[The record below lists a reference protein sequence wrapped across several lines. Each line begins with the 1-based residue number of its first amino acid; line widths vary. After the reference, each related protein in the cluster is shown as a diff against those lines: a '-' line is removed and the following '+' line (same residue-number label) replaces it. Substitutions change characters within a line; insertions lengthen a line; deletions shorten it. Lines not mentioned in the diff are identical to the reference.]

1 MCDWI
6 CGCADKNAFFC
17 FPCLLVCAGADV
29 DPNYLWTK
37 VGVTDIKHLKEK
49 VKKHSQSRI
58 HMDSAMNFASLGRV
72 DIRTQLDSAYRKSI
86 IDFNKKV
93 SQNRYILN
101 KIIDCVKF
109 CGSFELALRGH
120 DESELSKNAGIF
132 RGLIDFVSE
141 LDIIFKD
148 HLDKS
153 TVFKGVSKT
162 IQNELLESILAV
174 TQDQIKREVGQAE
187 FLAIQADETTDT
199 SNKIQMVFIIRYVL
213 NGHVHER
220 FWKFMHPPGTT
231 AQNLADA
238 ILEELKILE
247 IDKSPEKLIAQCY
260 DGAAVMSG
268 SIGGV
273 QTKIKEY
280 YPAAHFVHCYAHQLN
295 LVLQKA
301 ASQHKEIRIFFANL
315 HSFSSFFGKSPKRT
329 AVLDKVVKARLP
341 KSAPTRWYFNSRCIE
356 TVYTYKIDL
365 ANCLEEI
372 MDAEFDDTTINQ
384 AGGLKGYLKEEN
396 FLYWLNYFHLIMPH
410 VDILFSQ
417 LQKAD
422 IDAISINK
430 YIFDFNKNVQKVRDS
445 VVAVDDS
452 NADTS
457 SNKTTAKR
465 RRPEDSKRRIALEIC
480 DIILSEIRLRFS
492 YTDHLIVSGLFH
504 SDKFSEYRNHFPEQ
518 ILKCVQRNYPTI
530 NISKIKSELEVI
542 YNREEFVNSSGA
554 IAILQLFLSMNLC
567 ETFSETVKL
576 LNIVCTIPM
585 TTVESERCFSTLKR
599 IKTFLCNTTEQSRL
613 SALAMLSIEKTL
625 IKSIVNF
632 NELVVDHFAHQKDRR
647 IDLVFKRA

>member
-86 IDFNKKV
+86 IDFNEKV

-120 DESELSKNAGIF
+120 DESELSKNPGIF

-141 LDIIFKD
+141 LDIIFKN

-220 FWKFMHPPGTT
+220 F
-231 AQNLADA
+231 
-238 ILEELKILE
+238 
-247 IDKSPEKLIAQCY
+247 
-260 DGAAVMSG
+260 
-268 SIGGV
+268 
-273 QTKIKEY
+273 
-280 YPAAHFVHCYAHQLN
+280 
-295 LVLQKA
+295 
-301 ASQHKEIRIFFANL
+301 
-315 HSFSSFFGKSPKRT
+315 
-329 AVLDKVVKARLP
+329 
-341 KSAPTRWYFNSRCIE
+341 
-356 TVYTYKIDL
+356 
-365 ANCLEEI
+365 
-372 MDAEFDDTTINQ
+372 
-384 AGGLKGYLKEEN
+384 
-396 FLYWLNYFHLIMPH
+396 
-410 VDILFSQ
+410 
-417 LQKAD
+417 
-422 IDAISINK
+422 
-430 YIFDFNKNVQKVRDS
+430 
-445 VVAVDDS
+445 
-452 NADTS
+452 
-457 SNKTTAKR
+457 
-465 RRPEDSKRRIALEIC
+465 
-480 DIILSEIRLRFS
+480 
-492 YTDHLIVSGLFH
+492 
-504 SDKFSEYRNHFPEQ
+504 
-518 ILKCVQRNYPTI
+518 
-530 NISKIKSELEVI
+530 
-542 YNREEFVNSSGA
+542 
-554 IAILQLFLSMNLC
+554 
-567 ETFSETVKL
+567 
-576 LNIVCTIPM
+576 
-585 TTVESERCFSTLKR
+585 
-599 IKTFLCNTTEQSRL
+599 
-613 SALAMLSIEKTL
+613 
-625 IKSIVNF
+625 
-632 NELVVDHFAHQKDRR
+632 
-647 IDLVFKRA
+647 